1 MTQSAVCLAF
11 QARVHLG
18 VMASHEKPT
27 PRQTQAD
34 VSLEGATVPDT
45 GTKHPKHRVL
55 EAVDSLGEEG
65 AAQVNN
71 FFGLDN
77 KPPLQSAEEAQA
89 HRDFLAALQ
98 QVTQDQTNLDSLT
111 EEDPLADLFDQVPTS
126 EVDPNLLRRLMG
138 YGPDRKNSHSE

>member
-11 QARVHLG
+11 QACVHLG

-34 VSLEGATVPDT
+34 VSLEGATAPDT
-45 GTKHPKHRVL
+45 GTKHLKYQVL
-55 EAVDSLGEEG
+55 EAVNSLGEEG

-77 KPPLQSAEEAQA
+77 QPPLQSPEEAKV

-98 QVTQDQTNLDSLT
+98 RATQDETNPGSLS
-111 EEDPLADLFDQVPTS
+111 EKDPLADLCDQVPTS
-126 EVDPNLLRRLMG
+126 EVDPNLLRKLMG
-138 YGPDRKNSHSE
+138 YGPDNKNSHSE

>member
-18 VMASHEKPT
+18 VMVSHEKPT
-27 PRQTQAD
+27 PRQIQAD

-45 GTKHPKHRVL
+45 GTKHLKYRVL
-55 EAVDSLGEEG
+55 EVVDSLGEGG

-89 HRDFLAALQ
+89 HCNFLAALQ
-98 QVTQDQTNLDSLT
+98 QITQDQTNLDSLT
-111 EEDPLADLFDQVPTS
+111 EEGPLAGLFDHPPTS
-126 EVDPNLLRRLMG
+126 EVDPDLLRQLMG
-138 YGPDRKNSHSE
+138 YGTDNKNSHSE